1 MCFGVVINFFAKT
14 KIVFLLRDNIDDL
27 SLLLEKSI
35 LTFANYRNPCNTDD
49 VRVEL
54 IHFFPRMHN

>member
-1 MCFGVVINFFAKT
+1 MCFGVGINFFAKT
-14 KIVFLLRDNIDDL
+14 KIVFLLRDNTDDF
-27 SLLLEKSI
+27 SLLLEKRI